1 MTIGVLL
8 IAYLSIL
15 YFVTMLIL
23 RHCLW
28 RQKPESTL
36 STEIRFVLKEGQTIV
51 GVGDTI
57 QGMDF
62 YIGDYVRD
70 ENYYDL

>member
-15 YFVTMLIL
+15 YLATMLIL
-23 RHCLW
+23 WRCLG

-36 STEIRFVLKEGQTIV
+36 GTEIPFVLKEGQTIV
-51 GVGDTI
+51 GVGEPPKAWI
-57 QGMDF
+57 SISVIM
-62 YIGDYVRD
+62 
-70 ENYYDL
+70 